1 MSNEKMNLN
10 LKLIEE
16 KINNKFLELKYN
28 FETQNQEISNKIKDI
43 NNFINKI
50 PNKKEITNNS
60 SYEERLLKLENDF
73 KKYESMINIKKD
85 DENNNLKNIVKKMEE
100 EFTLIKIRFSE
111 LLDFIK
117 DKNFWKNFINNII
130 VENDLISSK
139 IKKKN
144 NKNKNAENNN
154 NINNIF
160 APFNYYIYFGVEENK
175 NFIEEGSNTIQYK
188 NDSKY
193 NVNEKQEKNK
203 LIIDKYEKNEE
214 IMRNTKYKT
223 PNNIPNLNIMKN
235 FNQTGSNL
243 IQNLKQNNNNLYIGK
258 DYYKKIPKYSVKI
271 NNRQHSFNN
280 EEDNEYKINAIKP
293 NKSISDYSREYNNN
307 KDKIK
312 KKDVTKVTEC
322 ILQPDIMSAEDKN
335 RNSMDNL
342 SQAYIMKQSKKI
354 KNISLSNKDKRYY
367 RTLPLS
373 LKHHLKN
380 SRNNSVNRFNILS
393 YKDFQKGNIEDLYYS
408 QLKKDRMG
416 HFSAISGINFR
427 TPGYGEIKYNTI
439 DKKIYP
445 IIYKDKSK

>member
-1 MSNEKMNLN
+1 
-10 LKLIEE
+10 
-16 KINNKFLELKYN
+16 
-28 FETQNQEISNKIKDI
+28 
-43 NNFINKI
+43 
-50 PNKKEITNNS
+50 
-60 SYEERLLKLENDF
+60 
-73 KKYESMINIKKD
+73 
-85 DENNNLKNIVKKMEE
+85 
-100 EFTLIKIRFSE
+100 
-111 LLDFIK
+111 
-117 DKNFWKNFINNII
+117 
-130 VENDLISSK
+130 
-139 IKKKN
+139 
-144 NKNKNAENNN
+144 
-154 NINNIF
+154 
-160 APFNYYIYFGVEENK
+160 
-175 NFIEEGSNTIQYK
+175 
-188 NDSKY
+188 
-193 NVNEKQEKNK
+193 
-203 LIIDKYEKNEE
+203 
-214 IMRNTKYKT
+214 MRNTKYKT

-243 IQNLKQNNNNLYIGK
+243 IQNLKQNSNNLNIGK

-322 ILQPDIMSAEDKN
+322 ILQPDMMSAEDKN